1 MRPRLWIDWGLK
13 RENGFAE
20 SLVEDLTRD
29 RCLEMSQL
37 LTTHFGYSINN
48 DLFTYEGIFLMRL
61 PITNAID
68 ELFRFLDPVG
78 GYSEENWGRRFPLAF
93 KTLFPAGGVFLSSE
107 RAHEINNSY
116 RPPSQQS
123 QHNLAEKLP
132 ATVQTSNTR
141 EQEPTTL
148 NVSETSQKNYET
160 KKTEE
165 KTTNLPVLTTEHKR
179 KKRKTKKTKRKNIKR
194 QQTPPPPQQQQQTTN
209 ESA

>member
-48 DLFTYEGIFLMRL
+48 DLFTYE
-61 PITNAID
+61 
-68 ELFRFLDPVG
+68 DPVG